1 MLELLKNKPD
11 FVVEAQKARFRPN
24 LAVQVLIFIAV
35 FVVTQIAA
43 GLPVAIGA
51 VIKVVTDISS
61 GRTDFT
67 NPADSM
73 NYAREMM
80 SVNWFSLLTLFC
92 TIIVTIL
99 VIVYCRFIEKRSLYS
114 MGFVKRKAVFNYL
127 LGLVI
132 GAVMFGAGVLICWL
146 TGALVFNGVILG
158 NSLGLVFAF
167 FLAFL
172 FQGMSEE
179 VMLRGYFMVSIA
191 AKKTVVV
198 AILLNSIL
206 FALMHILNNGIS
218 LLPVIN
224 LTLFGIFASVYMLRT
239 GNIWGVCAIHSMWNF
254 VQGNIFGIA
263 VSGINIKA
271 SVFSFVPAVTCTL
284 INGGAFGL
292 EGGLGVTIVLLA
304 AIIITLLAGAGKN
317 QRSSDI
323 MSESQI

>member
-11 FVVEAQKARFRPN
+11 IVVEAQKARFRPN

-35 FVVTQIAA
+35 FIVTQIAA

-51 VIKVVTDISS
+51 IIKVVADISS
-61 GRTDFT
+61 GRADFT

-146 TGALVFNGVILG
+146 TGALAFNGVILG

-271 SVFSFVPAVTCTL
+271 SVFSFVPAGTGTL
-284 INGGAFGL
+284 INGGDFGL
-292 EGGLGVTIVLLA
+292 EGGLGVTIVLVA

-317 QRSSDI
+317 QSSSDI

>member
-11 FVVEAQKARFRPN
+11 IVVEAQKARFRPN

-35 FVVTQIAA
+35 FIVTQIAA

-51 VIKVVTDISS
+51 IIKVVADISS
-61 GRTDFT
+61 GRADFT

-146 TGALVFNGVILG
+146 TGALAFNGVILG

-218 LLPVIN
+218 LLPIIN

-271 SVFSFVPAVTCTL
+271 SVFSFVPAGTGTL
-284 INGGAFGL
+284 INGGDFGL
-292 EGGLGVTIVLLA
+292 EGGLGVTIVLVA

-317 QRSSDI
+317 QSSSDI

>member
-11 FVVEAQKARFRPN
+11 IVVEAQKARFRPN

-35 FVVTQIAA
+35 FIVTQIAA

-51 VIKVVTDISS
+51 IIKVVADISS
-61 GRTDFT
+61 GRADFT

-146 TGALVFNGVILG
+146 TGALAFNGVILG

-271 SVFSFVPAVTCTL
+271 SVFSFAPAGTGTL
-284 INGGAFGL
+284 INGGDFGL
-292 EGGLGVTIVLLA
+292 EGGLGVTIVLVA

-317 QRSSDI
+317 QSSSDI